1 MKLAKYK
8 ANLRVDACEVYSYE
22 THVANIDHQQRQVQ
36 AFGYWSKTTTKHINF
51 VASELGYSVVRVK
64 RDELKELVDLI
75 LS

>member
-22 THVANIDHQQRQVQ
+22 THVATIDHQKRQVQ
-36 AFGYWSKTTTKHINF
+36 TFGYWSKTTSKHISY
-51 VASELGYSVVRVK
+51 VARELGYDVVRVK
-64 RDELKELVDLI
+64 RDELKELVNLI